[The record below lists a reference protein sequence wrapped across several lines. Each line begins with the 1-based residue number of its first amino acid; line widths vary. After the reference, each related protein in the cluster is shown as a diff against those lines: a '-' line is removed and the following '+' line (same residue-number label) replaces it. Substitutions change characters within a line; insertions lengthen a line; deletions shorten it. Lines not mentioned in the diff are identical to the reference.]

1 MNKQLSEFTDLE
13 LVRAQQQVY
22 TQLMQAQG
30 NLQAINSE
38 VERREKLVTVSPEA
52 KKVADKIMNEKPK

>member
-1 MNKQLSEFTDLE
+1 MNKQLSDFTDLG
-13 LVRAQQQVY
+13 LVGAQQQVY

-52 KKVADKIMNEKPK
+52 KKVAEKPKEK

>member
-52 KKVADKIMNEKPK
+52 KKVAEKPKEK